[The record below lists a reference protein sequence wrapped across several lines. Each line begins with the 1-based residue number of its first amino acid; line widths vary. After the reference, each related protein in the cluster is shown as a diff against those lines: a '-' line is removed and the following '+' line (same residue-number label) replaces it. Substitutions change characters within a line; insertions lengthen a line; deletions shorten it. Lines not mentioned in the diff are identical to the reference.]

1 MLSLPPLKHR
11 CLSFP
16 NLTAS
21 KSPYQRPCKAS
32 VDVTSSDWK
41 KRGLATLAPAEYLKE
56 SYMPNTKQ
64 TVSVSAQEF
73 QELNEKLDLL
83 IKRQNDNEVNAAAR
97 AHLDED
103 IIKIK
108 ENIEGNGKPGF
119 NAIRDRVLS
128 WDAKLNSLFL
138 LVMGDIVF
146 RVITMIYTK

>member
-1 MLSLPPLKHR
+1 MR
-11 CLSFP
+11 
-16 NLTAS
+16 
-21 KSPYQRPCKAS
+21 
-32 VDVTSSDWK
+32 DWK
-41 KRGLATLAPAEYLKE
+41 KRGLATLAPAVNLKE

-73 QELNEKLDLL
+73 QKLNEKLDLL
-83 IKRQNDNEVNAAAR
+83 IKRQNDNEINAAAR

-128 WDAKLNSLFL
+128 WDTKLNSLFL

-146 RVITMIYTK
+146 RVITTIYTK